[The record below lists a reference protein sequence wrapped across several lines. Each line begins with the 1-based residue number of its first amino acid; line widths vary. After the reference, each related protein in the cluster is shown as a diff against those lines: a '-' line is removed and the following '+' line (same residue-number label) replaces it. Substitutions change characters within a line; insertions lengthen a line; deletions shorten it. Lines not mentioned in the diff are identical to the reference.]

1 MNEEFH
7 NHDQGHHDQGF
18 ENHDQQNHDQN
29 FEQPVEHGEGE
40 HQEPKRR
47 LGRGINVL
55 LGAGSRINQVDN
67 PEAFGDQ
74 DLLQINVELI
84 DRNPF
89 QPRQEFE
96 KTALDE
102 LVSSIKKHG
111 VIQPLAV
118 RRCGDRYQLIAG
130 ERRLLASKQAGLE
143 SVPCQVR
150 EMDDKQT
157 CEVAIEENMK
167 RKDLNVLEK
176 AEAFQ
181 KYIQEFNTNVEEL
194 ANQLS
199 LNRSTVTNYLRL
211 LELPE
216 PVKQALLADQITNGH
231 ARALL
236 SLSEPFQI
244 SLCDRIQKESLSVRK
259 TEELVRSILNPKPE
273 PDTIPISGKKAG
285 KKNEP
290 EVSNHILD
298 MQQQLQDKFGTK
310 VEIKLKTESS
320 GQIVIHFE
328 SNDQFDGL
336 FHQIR
341 NAA

>member
-7 NHDQGHHDQGF
+7 NQ
-18 ENHDQQNHDQN
+18 EN
-29 FEQPVEHGEGE
+29 EQD
-40 HQEPKRR
+40 EPKRR

-55 LGAGSRINQVDN
+55 LGAGSKIDQVENTGSD
-67 PEAFGDQ
+67 GDK
-74 DLLQINVELI
+74 DLLMIDVNLI

-89 QPRQEFE
+89 QPRQEFGKE
-96 KTALDE
+96 ALDE

-111 VIQPLAV
+111 IIQPLAV
-118 RRCGDRYQLIAG
+118 RREGDHYQLIAG

-176 AEAFQ
+176 AEAFH
-181 KYIQEFNTNVEEL
+181 KYIQEFNSSVEEL

-216 PVKQALLADQITNGH
+216 PVKQALLADKITNGH

-236 SLSEPFQI
+236 SLSEAFQI
-244 SLCDRIQKESLSVRK
+244 SVCDRIQKESLSVRK
-259 TEELVRSILNPKPE
+259 AEEIVRQILNPKPE
-273 PDTIPISGKKAG
+273 PETIPFSNKKSGDN
-285 KKNEP
+285 NEP
-290 EVSNHILD
+290 EVSNHVLSV
-298 MQQQLQDKFGTK
+298 QQQLQDLLGAK
-310 VEIKLKTESS
+310 VEIKIKKENS
-320 GQIVIHFE
+320 GQIVIHFD
-328 SNDQFDGL
+328 SNDQFEGL
-336 FHQIR
+336 LTQIR
-341 NAA
+341 KAA